1 MKSVYNLGQT
11 TKHDSAQFWV
21 GDTEIKEGYPL
32 SPHAEQKM
40 ERKKFQRTRSL
51 PKNARFLTS
60 NKDIHN
66 HLVLRGL
73 FLRKERRNPCK
84 NGKISSMKFCV
95 ALCKGLTHFT
105 TNICS
110 ENNCSFPY
118 HLTQFLSVFLQRM
131 VFNFDTNDL
140 K

>member
-1 MKSVYNLGQT
+1 MNAMYNLL
-11 TKHDSAQFWV
+11 FRYF
-21 GDTEIKEGYPL
+21 IKNMNSL
-32 SPHAEQKM
+32 VKNDALNLVDH
-40 ERKKFQRTRSL
+40 RSTI
-51 PKNARFLTS
+51 TS
-60 NKDIHN
+60 
-66 HLVLRGL
+66 L
-73 FLRKERRNPCK
+73 NPCK